1 MTCSTDR
8 RSEHPV
14 DAAGGSGTPLLRQ
27 PVHQPEL
34 AAGATSYTLSPE
46 LIAETA
52 WRLGSLGLVYAAAGC
67 VGYFAR
73 RALLTWSGAM
83 DAAVH
88 PPDVVACAVVALG
101 IGVYWVARRG
111 GLLPGRLLDLGLAF
125 EVAGAL
131 GIVASQFWKPFALL
145 PAAAAFG
152 VVPAE
157 CVWIIAFPLIVP
169 NTPRKVLV
177 ASLLAASMAPLVLGA
192 SSYASHTSI
201 GEPIRV
207 AVYFLPNYVSAVIAF
222 VVAGIVHR
230 FNLQLKRAREI
241 GSYELVQRIG
251 AGGMGEVW
259 RARHRLLARPAAL
272 KLIRSEVFS
281 TSALDS
287 DAIVRRF
294 EREAQDTATLGSTHT
309 IDVYDFG
316 ITEEGDFYYVMELLD
331 GVTLQRFVEL
341 YGPMESARVAYVV
354 QQVCHSL
361 GEAHS
366 RGLVHRDIKPANIFL
381 CRLGPDYDFVKV
393 LDFGLVK
400 HLDARAGPMLTVE
413 GTTAGTP
420 AYIAPEVALG
430 LGDIDGRAD
439 LYSLGCVAYFLLT
452 GQPVFA
458 RDTAVATAL
467 AHVNEPPLAP
477 SLRSELDIPP
487 ALDALILECLAKDPN
502 ERPASAQVLARRLA
516 AAVPSDAWTPDSARA
531 WWQLHGLGLEAE
543 PESTGDDAAGH
554 QPATPPGESNRCC
567 PRLDRT
573 PVGQQLA

>member
-1 MTCSTDR
+1 MPTATDR
-8 RSEHPV
+8 WNEHPV
-14 DAAGGSGTPLLRQ
+14 DTAAGSDPALRLQ
-27 PVHQPEL
+27 PVHPPVP
-34 AAGATSYTLSPE
+34 AASVTSYTLSPE

-88 PPDVVACAVVALG
+88 APDVVACAVVALG

-111 GLLPGRLLDLGLAF
+111 RLLPGRLLDLGLAF

-131 GIVASQFWKPFALL
+131 GIVASQFWRPFALL
-145 PAAAAFG
+145 PSAAAFG

-169 NTPRKVLV
+169 NTPRKVLA
-177 ASLLAASMAPLVLGA
+177 ASLVAASVAPLVLVA
-192 SSYASHTSI
+192 SSYAGHSSLS
-201 GEPIRV
+201 EPIRV
-207 AVYFLPNYVSAVIAF
+207 TAYFLPNYVSAVIAF

-230 FNLQLKRAREI
+230 SNIRLKRAQEI
-241 GSYELVQRIG
+241 GSYELLQRIG

-272 KLIRSEVFS
+272 KLIRSDVFGA
-281 TSALDS
+281 SALDRE
-287 DAIVRRF
+287 AITRRF

-331 GVTLQRFVEL
+331 GVTLQQFVRR
-341 YGPMESARVAYVV
+341 YGPMEPARVVYVV

-366 RGLVHRDIKPANIFL
+366 RALVHRDIKPANIFL

-430 LGDIDGRAD
+430 LDIDGRAD
-439 LYSLGCVAYFLLT
+439 LYSLACVAYFLLT

-458 RDTAVATAL
+458 RDTPVATAL

-487 ALDALILECLAKDPN
+487 ALDALILECLAKDPDA
-502 ERPASAQVLARRLA
+502 RPASAQVLARRLA
-516 AAVPSDAWTPDSARA
+516 AAVAPDAWTPDAARA
-531 WWQLHGLGLEAE
+531 WWHLHGLGLEAK
-543 PESTGDDAAGH
+543 PGSTGEEAAANE
-554 QPATPPGESNRCC
+554 PAIAAAESNRCW

-573 PVGQQLA
+573 PVRQHRG